1 MSILTVEALG
11 IGFGQDYAV
20 REFDLSVG
28 ERDRVGLVG
37 ESGCGKTVTALTL
50 AGLRPESAWATGVVR
65 YGDASASRNMLTMS
79 ERQLAMLRGGTVVM
93 MPQDPATALDP
104 VKRIGRQMG
113 EVIVRRHRVS
123 RAKARALCLDVLE
136 RVGLR
141 RAEER
146 LRSYPHELS
155 GGQRQRVVLAMA
167 ISCRPKLIIADEPT
181 TALDVT
187 AQAGIIR
194 LLSQVV
200 AEEGIALLYIS
211 HDLSVIAALCQD
223 VMVMYGGRVVE
234 FGRVKRVFEAP
245 RHPYTS
251 GLLTAMPAS
260 NFLPGHARGARLL
273 TIPGSVPAL
282 GEFPTGC
289 VFRNRCPRATE
300 RCIDAPPKSLAPD
313 AYFECWHPIPETE

>member
-1 MSILTVEALG
+1 MSILTVEKLS
-11 IGFGQDYAV
+11 IGFGSDSAV
-20 REFDLSVG
+20 REFDLGMG
-28 ERDRVGLVG
+28 ERDRMGLVG

-65 YGDASASRNMLTMS
+65 YGDQSGSNMLAMS
-79 ERQLAMLRGGTVVM
+79 ERQLATLRGGTVVM
-93 MPQDPATALDP
+93 MPQDPAAALDP

-113 EVIVRRHRVS
+113 DVIVRRHRVS
-123 RAKARALCLDVLE
+123 RARARSLCVDVLE

-167 ISCRPKLIIADEPT
+167 ISCRPKLLIADEPT

-187 AQAGIIR
+187 AQAGIVR

-200 AEEGIALLYIS
+200 AEEGIALLYIT

-223 VMVMYGGRVVE
+223 VMVMYGGRIVE
-234 FGRVKRVFEAP
+234 FGRVKRIFNAP
-245 RHPYTS
+245 HHPYTS
-251 GLLTAMPAS
+251 GLLTANPAS
-260 NFLPGHARGARLL
+260 NFQEGHTRGARLP

-289 VFRNRCPRATE
+289 VFRDRCPRATE

-313 AYFECWHPIPETE
+313 GYFECWHPIPETE